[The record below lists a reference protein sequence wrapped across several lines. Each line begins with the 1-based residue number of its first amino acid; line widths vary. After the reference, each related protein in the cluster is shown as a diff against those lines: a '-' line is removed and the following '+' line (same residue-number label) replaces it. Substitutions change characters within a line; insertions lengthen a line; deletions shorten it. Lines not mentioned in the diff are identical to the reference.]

1 MAVPKLKRQSLML
14 ALKQQEVSKIITIGR
29 GTAVAK
35 KFNRRYSDMGGD
47 TPPGESSNTAI
58 QCRRLSAAHC

>member
-1 MAVPKLKRQSLML
+1 MAVPKLKRQFLML

-35 KFNRRYSDMGGD
+35 KFQQEVLRMGGD